1 MNKKERNPRRTKI
14 ALERDFM
21 NAIKAVI
28 EEDGFSKTT
37 LAAITEKAG
46 IVPNVFYNRFKSL
59 DDLFDEYIKKF
70 DYWLVDVAGN
80 IQPEAIKDHPV
91 TFENI
96 LVALTESLYTNKSM
110 QQILLWELAEENKI
124 TSRSAKLREANTSG
138 IVESFDDFYK
148 TVDPDIDIRV
158 VSALFIAGIYYLIL
172 HKQRSTFCGVDFNK
186 KEGRELLISNIR
198 ELSKLI
204 FHKKDALDETFRI
217 AKNMKN
223 KGIDMDIIL
232 EITGLS
238 QEQIEHL

>member
-1 MNKKERNPRRTKI
+1 MT
-14 ALERDFM
+14 LERDFM

-28 EEDGFSKTT
+28 EEEGFSRTT

-80 IQPEAIKDHPV
+80 IEAQEIEDHSV

-96 LVALTESLYTNKSM
+96 LVALTESLYTNRSM
-110 QQILLWELAEENKI
+110 QQILLWELAEENEI
-124 TSRSAKLREANTSG
+124 TLRSAKLREANTSG
-138 IVESFDDFYK
+138 IVESFDNYYK
-148 TVDPDIDIRV
+148 TIDSDMDIRV

-172 HKQRSTFCGVDFNK
+172 HRQRSTFCGVDFNK
-186 KEGRELLISNIR
+186 KEGRELLVRNIR

-204 FHKKDALDETFRI
+204 FHKEEVLDETFRI
-217 AKNMKN
+217 AQNMKS
-223 KGIDMDIIL
+223 KGFDTETIL

-238 QEQIEHL
+238 PEQTDRL